1 MNEDYYE
8 CKGMAQEMLFCTHL
22 VLEKYERGQ
31 TIISPNELR
40 NHHYTNDSQVEG
52 MLKTNIKHGKDLH
65 CEKYKLKL
73 GCFNIHLTL
82 SVEE

>member
-8 CKGMAQEMLFCTHL
+8 CKGMTKEMLFCTHL

-40 NHHYTNDSQVEG
+40 NHHYTNDSYMQVEG
-52 MLKTNIKHGKDLH
+52 MLKINIKHGRKAYIV
-65 CEKYKLKL
+65 K
-73 GCFNIHLTL
+73 NIN
-82 SVEE
+82 